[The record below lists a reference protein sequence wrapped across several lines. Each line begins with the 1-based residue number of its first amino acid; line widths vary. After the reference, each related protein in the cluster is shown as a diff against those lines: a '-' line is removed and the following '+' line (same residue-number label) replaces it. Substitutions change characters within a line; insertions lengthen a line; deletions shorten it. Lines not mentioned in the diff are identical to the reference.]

1 MIQPLLKSLS
11 APSAR
16 MLLALV
22 LGVAAGALAA
32 NFRSPTLPLL
42 VQIAE
47 PVGALWLAALTM
59 TIVPLV
65 FSLLVTGVS
74 AATEHASGGGVAARA
89 VSWFVVLLLVAAGV
103 SAVASSLLLQFW
115 PAPPQATGLR
125 DAVGATPPVA
135 TAAEWLSGIIPSN
148 PIRAAAET
156 AMTPLVVFAL
166 LFGFALT
173 RIEPELREA
182 ALRLFRAV
190 VETMLV
196 MVGWVLWAGV
206 LGVFALAFLVGARMG
221 AGAAGVFLHYV
232 LVLVLTL
239 LSTVVLTYGLV
250 IAFGRISPVAFQKAA
265 LPSQAVAVST
275 QSSLASLPAMIA
287 GSAALDVSAST
298 AGIVLPLA
306 VSLFRTATAA
316 ANMAVSVYVAHV
328 HGIALGPAA
337 LIAGAVTAAAI
348 SVAAV
353 GLPAQV
359 MFFATI
365 APVCLAMGVPIAALP
380 LLLAVETI
388 PDIFRTLGN
397 VTSDL
402 AVTRIVGR
410 PPKASGT

>member
-1 MIQPLLKSLS
+1 MIQSLVRSLS

-22 LGVAAGALAA
+22 LGVAAGAGMA
-32 NFRSPTLPLL
+32 STGSGSLPLL
-42 VQIAE
+42 IQIAE

-74 AATEHASGGGVAARA
+74 AATESASGGGVAARA
-89 VSWFVVLLLVAAGV
+89 IAWFVALLLLAAGF
-103 SAVASSLLLQFW
+103 SALASSLLLQVW
-115 PAPPQATGLR
+115 PAPPQAAALR

-135 TAAEWLSGIIPSN
+135 TAAEWLSGVIPSN
-148 PIRAAAET
+148 PIQAAAET

-173 RIEPELREA
+173 RIAPDLRDA
-182 ALRLFRAV
+182 ALQLFRAV

-196 MVGWVLWAGV
+196 MVGWVLWVGV

-232 LVLVLTL
+232 LILVLVLL
-239 LSTVVLTYGLV
+239 ATVALTYGLV
-250 IAFGRISPVAFQKAA
+250 VALGRISPLAFQKAA

-275 QSSLASLPAMIA
+275 QSSLASLPAMIQ
-287 GSAALDVSAST
+287 GSAALGVSAGA
-298 AGIVLPLA
+298 AGVVLPLA

-316 ANMAVSVYVAHV
+316 ANIGVAVYVAHV

-337 LIAGAVTAAAI
+337 LMTGAVVAAAL

-365 APVCLAMGVPIAALP
+365 APVCIAMGVPIAALP

-410 PPKASGT
+410 RASTGA